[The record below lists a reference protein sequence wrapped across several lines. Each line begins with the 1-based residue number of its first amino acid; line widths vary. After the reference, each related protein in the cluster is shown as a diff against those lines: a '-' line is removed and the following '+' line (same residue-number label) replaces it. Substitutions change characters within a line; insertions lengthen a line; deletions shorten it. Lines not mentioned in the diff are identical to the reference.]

1 MPHLLMSNDEPERGA
16 APADSNPTDSSLTD
30 SSPTVLQFRRLGHTT
45 HRAVRPRQL
54 RGADPDLEPLRR
66 QAMSI
71 INEVLSD
78 TNPDEAEV
86 QEKLRWHVTNNPG
99 KPEKALLDHM
109 LTVAV
114 EQEESA

>member
-1 MPHLLMSNDEPERGA
+1 MPHLLMSNDETNAVA
-16 APADSNPTDSSLTD
+16 APADSSLTE

-45 HRAVRPRQL
+45 HRAVRPRQF
-54 RGADPDLEPLRR
+54 RGADPDLGPLRR

-71 INEVLSD
+71 INEVLAD

-86 QEKLRWHVTNNPG
+86 REKLRWHVTNNPG

>member
-1 MPHLLMSNDEPERGA
+1 MPHLLMSNEEPNAVA
-16 APADSNPTDSSLTD
+16 APADSSPTDSSPTD

-45 HRAVRPRQL
+45 HRAVRPRQF

-71 INEVLSD
+71 INEVLAD

-86 QEKLRWHVTNNPG
+86 REKLRWHVTNNPG